1 MTDQIVLNCT
11 LNVSTVPAA
20 EEPRLLY
27 LLIDLK
33 SGEGAQPP
41 QAPVNVAI
49 ALDVSES
56 MRLPVLNQEQFEELK
71 KLGQVS
77 QTVSDG
83 VPVWTFKNIPAEI
96 RKRAPSNLEAVQAS
110 IAQSTKYL
118 EGGDK
123 VSLVAFADTAEV
135 LLRGLSGSDQR
146 SVMDAVA
153 RLDSVKL
160 GDETNIGPGLE
171 AGLNEVRRSRT
182 PEMVSRVLI
191 LTDGFTQNPDEV
203 LRLAKEA
210 RTAAIGVSTLGIGT
224 EFNEKL
230 LVEVA
235 DASHGNAYFARTPQ
249 EIPSAFEKELA
260 AVQSVSLRAVAIGV
274 KLSSGVEIRR
284 AYQVRPVIS
293 AVREGR
299 RDGRAYGF
307 SMGDLDPANPPAL
320 LLELVVPTQSGGTFR
335 VARVTTSY
343 DGSGGGGG
351 GGGSKERVVD
361 AASDVVINYSVSKKR
376 VEPDPVVMNTVERV
390 TAYALQTRAL
400 DDMAAG
406 NTAAATQKLRAA
418 ATRLLTLGETDLA
431 QAVET
436 EAVRVEQSGQVSP
449 EGAKELRYATRRL
462 TQRL

>member
-1 MTDQIVLNCT
+1 MTDQIALNCT
-11 LNVSTVPAA
+11 LNVGTVPAA

-27 LLIDLK
+27 LLVDLK
-33 SGEGAQPP
+33 SGEGAQAL

-83 VPVWTFKNIPAEI
+83 VPVWTFKNIPSEI

-118 EGGDK
+118 EDGDK

-135 LLRGLSGSDQR
+135 LLRGLPGSDQR

-160 GDETNIGPGLE
+160 GDETNIGPGLG
-171 AGLNEVRRSRT
+171 AALNEVRRGQTSQ
-182 PEMVSRVLI
+182 MVSRVLI
-191 LTDGFTQNPDEV
+191 LTDGFTQNPEEV

-210 RTAAIGVSTLGIGT
+210 RTAGVGVSTLGIGT

-230 LVEVA
+230 LVDVA

-260 AVQSVSLRAVAIGV
+260 AVQSVSLRGIEIGV

-293 AVREGR
+293 VVREGR

-343 DGSGGGGG
+343 SSGN
-351 GGGSKERVVD
+351 SNERTAD

-376 VEPDPVVMNTVERV
+376 VEPDPTVMNTVERV

-436 EAVRVEQSGQVSP
+436 EAERVEQSGQVSP